1 MQKIEYK
8 KRESCAISNSKDF
21 STILDL
27 GIVPLAGYFP
37 THEQVISKH
46 ESKYPLKL
54 LLCNESKLVQVDS
67 VIDPDVLFKDYRYR
81 SSVGLSKHFNEL
93 ANILNVKYNIENKNI
108 LEIGCN
114 DGVLLEPL
122 SELGAKVEGVDP
134 ASNIT
139 KVARAKGLSVYDTYF
154 NYENFKD
161 DKFKEKYDL
170 VLANNSFA
178 HITNI
183 LDVVK
188 GIQHVLKPNGDFV
201 FEVHYLKNLIDESQ
215 WDNIYHE
222 HIYYYSITA
231 LHNLFKQ
238 YDMTVIDFE
247 EIPIHAG
254 SIRVTVKNAKLDMPG
269 HIRDRLI
276 LEFNTICNKDYLYK
290 FQTNVLKHI
299 NDFKNQINELSKKY
313 SIAGYG
319 ASGRANMFCNLTDLN
334 EKQIQFVVDESP
346 ERCGRY
352 IANTKI
358 PIVDIDTLKESKVD
372 LLIIFAWNYSKMI
385 INKTQFRKFKYL
397 VAFPN
402 IQIVE
407 NYSEL
412 EGFTSI

>member
-1 MQKIEYK
+1 MKKVEYK

-21 STILDL
+21 TTILDL

-37 THEQVISKH
+37 TYEQVISNH

-67 VIDPDVLFKDYRYR
+67 VIDPDILFKDYRYM
-81 SSVGLSKHFNEL
+81 SSIGLSNHFTKL
-93 ANILNVKYNIENKNI
+93 ADILNVKYKVKDKNI

-122 SELGAKVEGVDP
+122 SKLGANIEGVDP
-134 ASNIT
+134 ASNII
-139 KVARAKGLSVYDTYF
+139 KVARQKGLTVHDTYF
-154 NYENFKD
+154 NYENFKGD
-161 DKFKEKYDL
+161 QFKDKYDL

-178 HITNI
+178 HITDI
-183 LDVVK
+183 CDVVK

-201 FEVHYLKNLIDESQ
+201 LEVHYLKNLIEESQ

-231 LHNLFKQ
+231 LHNMFKQ

-254 SIRVTVKNAKLDMPG
+254 SIRVTVRNANLNMPK
-269 HIRDRLI
+269 IIKDRLI
-276 LEFNTICNKDYLYK
+276 SEFNTICNKDYLYR
-290 FQTNVLKHI
+290 FQTKVLQHI
-299 NDFKNQINELSKKY
+299 DDFKNQINNLSKKY
-313 SIAGYG
+313 TIAGYG
-319 ASGRANMFCNLTDLN
+319 ASGRANMFCNLTNLN
-334 EKQIQFVVDESP
+334 EDQIKFVVDESP

-358 PIVDIDTLKESKVD
+358 PIVDIDKLKESKVD

-385 INKTQFRKFKYL
+385 IKKTQFRKFKYL

-402 IQIVE
+402 IQIVDD
-407 NYSEL
+407 YSEL
-412 EGFTSI
+412 EGFISI

>member
-1 MQKIEYK
+1 
-8 KRESCAISNSKDF
+8 
-21 STILDL
+21 
-27 GIVPLAGYFP
+27 
-37 THEQVISKH
+37 
-46 ESKYPLKL
+46 
-54 LLCNESKLVQVDS
+54 
-67 VIDPDVLFKDYRYR
+67 
-81 SSVGLSKHFNEL
+81 
-93 ANILNVKYNIENKNI
+93 
-108 LEIGCN
+108 
-114 DGVLLEPL
+114 
-122 SELGAKVEGVDP
+122 
-134 ASNIT
+134 
-139 KVARAKGLSVYDTYF
+139 
-154 NYENFKD
+154 
-161 DKFKEKYDL
+161 
-170 VLANNSFA
+170 
-178 HITNI
+178 
-183 LDVVK
+183 
-188 GIQHVLKPNGDFV
+188 
-201 FEVHYLKNLIDESQ
+201 
-215 WDNIYHE
+215 
-222 HIYYYSITA
+222 
-231 LHNLFKQ
+231 
-238 YDMTVIDFE
+238 MTVIDFE

-269 HIRDRLI
+269 YIRDRLI